1 MAPQGRGVSPHV
13 LLGLLE
19 SRLALLRSGCPQSL
33 GTQPGINRLQS
44 VQLTPKP
51 SADLHRHSLFWS
63 GRGKISAPGVVSWEE
78 NVPLQQVRKP
88 GGFFDEAPSKSYAC
102 LLF

>member
-1 MAPQGRGVSPHV
+1 MAPQGRGVPPHV
-13 LLGLLE
+13 LDLLE
-19 SRLALLRSGCPQSL
+19 SRLALLRCGCPSREA
-33 GTQPGINRLQS
+33 PSPVFNRLQS

-51 SADLHRHSLFWS
+51 SADLHRHPLFWS
-63 GRGKISAPGVVSWEE
+63 GHGKISAPGVVSWEE